1 VKGPLG
7 EIGQRVGHLRDFGK
21 AVSMNCDWVKQNIT
35 LYIYEE
41 LPDDA
46 RHELEQH
53 TERCAG
59 CAAEL
64 QSSRQ
69 FRELLSESFPAA
81 EPTANLLAA
90 SRMRFSEALESAEPA
105 RGWRWTFDLAGWL
118 HQMRF
123 APALALVLLMIG
135 FAGGVMTSYKL
146 LNKPVDVAQGGK
158 NPPRISP
165 ASIAV
170 SQASIAGIKSIIPD
184 PGSRKVEIQYDTVQ
198 PEKVE
203 GLIDDPRIQQLLLFA
218 ARSNYN
224 AGVRMDSVDL
234 LAQKPENRQVRDAL
248 IFSLRY
254 DNNPGVRLKALDGLG
269 PYVQSDTSV
278 RNAVLEAL
286 LNDSNPGVRSEAIML
301 LTSVKADATVR
312 QALQQLSRQDKS
324 KFIRS
329 ESQRVLSS
337 IPEID

>member
-1 VKGPLG
+1 
-7 EIGQRVGHLRDFGK
+7 
-21 AVSMNCDWVKQNIT
+21 MNCDWVKQNIT

-53 TERCAG
+53 TERCADCG
-59 CAAEL
+59 EEL
-64 QSSRQ
+64 KSVRDFSSQ
-69 FRELLSESFPAA
+69 VTEALPAA
-81 EPTANLLAA
+81 DPTPNLLAA
-90 SRMRFSEALESAEPA
+90 SRMRLSEALETAEPA
-105 RGWRWTFDLAGWL
+105 RGWRWIPDLAGWL
-118 HQMRF
+118 HQVRF
-123 APALALVLLMIG
+123 APALAAVLLMIG
-135 FAGGVMTSYKL
+135 FAGGVMASYKL
-146 LNKPVDVAQGGK
+146 LNKPAENVLVRTK
-158 NPPRISP
+158 PPVI
-165 ASIAV
+165 

-203 GLIDDPRIQQLLLFA
+203 GSIDDPSIQQLLLFA

-234 LAQKPENRQVRDAL
+234 LAQRPEDRQVRDAL
-248 IFSLRY
+248 IFALRY
-254 DNNPGVRLKALDGLG
+254 DANPGVRLKALDGLG
-269 PYVQSDTSV
+269 PFVQNDTSV

-286 LNDSNPGVRSEAIML
+286 LNDSNPGVRSEAIVL
-301 LTSVKADATVR
+301 LKPLKADAAVR
-312 QALQQLSRQDKS
+312 QALQQLSRDKS

-329 ESQRVLSS
+329 ESQRVLAT

>member
-1 VKGPLG
+1 
-7 EIGQRVGHLRDFGK
+7 
-21 AVSMNCDWVKQNIT
+21 MNCDWVKQNIT
-35 LYIYEE
+35 LYIYDE

-53 TERCAG
+53 TERCAD

-64 QSSRQ
+64 KTSRE
-69 FRELLSESFPAA
+69 FRGLMNEVSPALQ
-81 EPTANLLAA
+81 PTPNLLAA
-90 SRMRFSEALESAEPA
+90 ARMQLSEALESTEPA
-105 RGWRWTFDLAGWL
+105 RRWPWTLDLAGWL
-118 HQMRF
+118 HQVRF
-123 APALALVLLMIG
+123 APALAVVLLMIG
-135 FAGGVMTSYKL
+135 FAGGVMASYKL
-146 LNKPVDVAQGGK
+146 LNKPAEIVQSSK
-158 NPPRISP
+158 NSP
-165 ASIAV
+165 TV

-203 GLIDDPRIQQLLLFA
+203 GSIDDPRIQQLLLFA

-234 LAQKPENRQVRDAL
+234 LAQRPDDRQVRDAL
-248 IFSLRY
+248 IFALRY

-269 PYVQSDTSV
+269 PFVQNDTSV

-301 LTSVKADATVR
+301 LKPLKADAAVR
-312 QALQQLSRQDKS
+312 QALQQLSKDKS

-329 ESQRVLSS
+329 ESQRVLATL
-337 IPEID
+337 PEID

>member
-1 VKGPLG
+1 
-7 EIGQRVGHLRDFGK
+7 
-21 AVSMNCDWVKQNIT
+21 MNCDWVKQNIT
-35 LYIYEE
+35 LYIYDE

-53 TERCAG
+53 TERCPG

-64 QSSRQ
+64 KSARE
-69 FRELLSESFPAA
+69 FRGQMSAAFPAA
-81 EPTANLLAA
+81 EPAPNLLAA
-90 SRMRFSEALESAEPA
+90 SRMRLSEALESAEPSH
-105 RGWRWTFDLAGWL
+105 RWRWIPDLAGWL
-118 HQMRF
+118 HQVRF

-135 FAGGVMTSYKL
+135 FAGGVMASYKL
-146 LNKPVDVAQGGK
+146 QNQPAGIAQTPK
-158 NPPRISP
+158 NSPPL
-165 ASIAV
+165 

-184 PGSRKVEIQYDTVQ
+184 PGSRKVEIQYDTIQ

-203 GLIDDPRIQQLLLFA
+203 GELNDPRIQQLLLFA

-234 LAQKPENRQVRDAL
+234 LAQRPEDRQVRDAL
-248 IFSLRY
+248 IFALRY
-254 DNNPGVRLKALDGLG
+254 DANPGVRLKALDGLG
-269 PYVQSDTSV
+269 PYVQNDTSV

-286 LNDSNPGVRSEAIML
+286 LNDSNPGVRSDAIML
-301 LTSVKADATVR
+301 LKPLKADAAVR
-312 QALQQLSRQDKS
+312 QAFQQLSRDKS

-329 ESQRVLSS
+329 ESQRVLAT

>member
-1 VKGPLG
+1 
-7 EIGQRVGHLRDFGK
+7 
-21 AVSMNCDWVKQNIT
+21 MNCDWVKQNIT
-35 LYIYEE
+35 LYIYDE

-59 CAAEL
+59 CATEL
-64 QSSRQ
+64 KSARE
-69 FRELLSESFPAA
+69 FRGAMSEALPASD
-81 EPTANLLAA
+81 PTPNLLTA
-90 SRMRFSEALESAEPA
+90 SRMRLSEALESAEPVH
-105 RGWRWTFDLAGWL
+105 RWRWTLDLAGWL
-118 HQMRF
+118 QQVRF

-135 FAGGVMTSYKL
+135 FAGGVMASYKL
-146 LNKPVDVAQGGK
+146 LNRSSEVAQNPK
-158 NPPRISP
+158 NPPST
-165 ASIAV
+165 

-203 GLIDDPRIQQLLLFA
+203 GSIDDPLIQQLLLFA

-234 LAQKPENRQVRDAL
+234 LAQRPEDRQVRDAL
-248 IFSLRY
+248 IFALRY
-254 DNNPGVRLKALDGLG
+254 DSNPGVRLKALDGLG
-269 PYVQSDTSV
+269 RYVQNDTSV

-301 LTSVKADATVR
+301 LKPIRADAAVR
-312 QALQQLSRQDKS
+312 QAFQQLSRQDKN

-329 ESQRVLSS
+329 ESQRVLATL
-337 IPEID
+337 PEID

>member
-1 VKGPLG
+1 
-7 EIGQRVGHLRDFGK
+7 
-21 AVSMNCDWVKQNIT
+21 MNCDWVKQNIT
-35 LYIYEE
+35 LYIYDE

-64 QSSRQ
+64 KTSRE
-69 FRELLSESFPAA
+69 FRGLMTEVLPASD
-81 EPTANLLAA
+81 PTPNLLAA
-90 SRMRFSEALESAEPA
+90 SRIRLSEALESAEPA
-105 RGWRWTFDLAGWL
+105 RRWRWTLDLAGWL
-118 HQMRF
+118 HQVRF
-123 APALALVLLMIG
+123 APALAAVLLMIG
-135 FAGGVMTSYKL
+135 FAGGVMASYKL
-146 LNKPVDVAQGGK
+146 VNKPTDIAQGPK
-158 NPPRISP
+158 NPPAIN
-165 ASIAV
+165 
-170 SQASIAGIKSIIPD
+170 QASIAGIKSIIPD

-203 GLIDDPRIQQLLLFA
+203 GTIDDPRIQQLLLFA

-234 LAQKPENRQVRDAL
+234 LAQRPEDRQVRDAL
-248 IFSLRY
+248 IFALRY
-254 DNNPGVRLKALDGLG
+254 DANPGVRLKALDGLG

-278 RNAVLEAL
+278 RNAVLDAL
-286 LNDSNPGVRSEAIML
+286 LNDSNPGVRSEAIVL
-301 LTSVKADATVR
+301 LKPLKADASVR
-312 QALQQLSRQDKS
+312 QAFQQLSRDKS

-329 ESQRVLSS
+329 ESQRVLAT

>member
-1 VKGPLG
+1 
-7 EIGQRVGHLRDFGK
+7 
-21 AVSMNCDWVKQNIT
+21 MNCDWVKQNIT
-35 LYIYEE
+35 LYIYDE

-64 QSSRQ
+64 KTSRE
-69 FRELLSESFPAA
+69 FRGLMSEVLPASD
-81 EPTANLLAA
+81 PTPNLVAA
-90 SRMRFSEALESAEPA
+90 SRMRLSEALESAEPA
-105 RGWRWTFDLAGWL
+105 RRWRWTLDLAGWL
-118 HQMRF
+118 HQVRF
-123 APALALVLLMIG
+123 APALAAVLLMIG
-135 FAGGVMTSYKL
+135 FAAGVMASYKVV
-146 LNKPVDVAQGGK
+146 NKPTDIAQVSK
-158 NPPRISP
+158 NAP
-165 ASIAV
+165 AI

-203 GLIDDPRIQQLLLFA
+203 GTIDDPRIQQLLLFA

-234 LAQKPENRQVRDAL
+234 LAQRPEERQVRDAL
-248 IFSLRY
+248 IFALRY
-254 DNNPGVRLKALDGLG
+254 DANPGVRLKALDGLG
-269 PYVQSDTSV
+269 PFVQSDTSV

-286 LNDSNPGVRSEAIML
+286 LNDSNPGVRSEAIVL
-301 LTSVKADATVR
+301 LKPLKADASVR
-312 QALQQLSRQDKS
+312 QAFQQLSRDKS

-329 ESQRVLSS
+329 ESQRVLAT

>member
-1 VKGPLG
+1 
-7 EIGQRVGHLRDFGK
+7 
-21 AVSMNCDWVKQNIT
+21 MNCDWVEQNIT
-35 LYIYEE
+35 LYIYDE

-64 QSSRQ
+64 KTSRE
-69 FRELLSESFPAA
+69 FRGLMTEVLPGSD
-81 EPTANLLAA
+81 PTPNLLAA
-90 SRMRFSEALESAEPA
+90 SRMQLSEALESAEPA
-105 RGWRWTFDLAGWL
+105 RRWPWTLDLAGWL
-118 HQMRF
+118 HQVRF
-123 APALALVLLMIG
+123 APALAVVLLMIG
-135 FAGGVMTSYKL
+135 FAGGVMASYKL
-146 LNKPVDVAQGGK
+146 LNKPADIPQVTK
-158 NPPRISP
+158 TSP
-165 ASIAV
+165 AL

-203 GLIDDPRIQQLLLFA
+203 GAIDDPRIQQLLLFA

-234 LAQKPENRQVRDAL
+234 LAQRPEDRQGRDAL
-248 IFSLRY
+248 IFALRY
-254 DNNPGVRLKALDGLG
+254 DANPGVRLKALDGLG
-269 PYVQSDTSV
+269 PFVQNDTSV

-301 LTSVKADATVR
+301 LKSVKADAAVR
-312 QALQQLSRQDKS
+312 QALQQLSRDKS
-324 KFIRS
+324 KYIRS
-329 ESQRVLSS
+329 ESQRVLAT

>member
-1 VKGPLG
+1 
-7 EIGQRVGHLRDFGK
+7 
-21 AVSMNCDWVKQNIT
+21 MNCDWVKQNIT
-35 LYIYEE
+35 LYIYDE

-53 TERCAG
+53 TERCAA

-64 QSSRQ
+64 NSARE
-69 FRELLSESFPAA
+69 FRGAMAESFPAA
-81 EPTANLLAA
+81 DPTPNLLAA
-90 SRMRFSEALESAEPA
+90 SRMRLSEALESTEPSP
-105 RGWRWTFDLAGWL
+105 RWRWALDVAGWL
-118 HQMRF
+118 QQVRF

-135 FAGGVMTSYKL
+135 FAGGVMASYKL
-146 LNKPVDVAQGGK
+146 LNKPAEIVQNSK
-158 NPPRISP
+158 SSPPL
-165 ASIAV
+165 

-184 PGSRKVEIQYDTVQ
+184 PGSRRVEIQYDTVQ

-234 LAQKPENRQVRDAL
+234 LAQRPEDRQVRDAL
-248 IFSLRY
+248 IFALRY
-254 DNNPGVRLKALDGLG
+254 DANPGVRLKALDGLG
-269 PYVQSDTSV
+269 PYVQNDTSV

-286 LNDSNPGVRSEAIML
+286 LNDSNPGVRSEAIMML
-301 LTSVKADATVR
+301 KSVKADAAVR
-312 QALQQLSRQDKS
+312 QAFQQLSRQDKS

-329 ESQRVLSS
+329 ESQRVLATL
-337 IPEID
+337 PEID

>member
-1 VKGPLG
+1 M
-7 EIGQRVGHLRDFGK
+7 RVAK
-21 AVSMNCDWVKQNIT
+21 VVVVMNCDWVKQNIT
-35 LYIYEE
+35 LYIYDE

-64 QSSRQ
+64 KASHDLRGLMN
-69 FRELLSESFPAA
+69 EVAPALQ
-81 EPTANLLAA
+81 PTPNLLAA
-90 SRMRFSEALESAEPA
+90 SRMGLSEALESAEPV
-105 RGWRWTFDLAGWL
+105 RRWRWTLDVAGWL
-118 HQMRF
+118 HQVRF
-123 APALALVLLMIG
+123 APALAAVLLMIG
-135 FAGGVMTSYKL
+135 FAGGVMASYKL
-146 LNKPVDVAQGGK
+146 LNKPADIVQAPK
-158 NPPRISP
+158 NLP
-165 ASIAV
+165 AL

-234 LAQKPENRQVRDAL
+234 LAQRPEGRQVRDAL
-248 IFSLRY
+248 IFALRY
-254 DNNPGVRLKALDGLG
+254 DDNPGVRLKALDGLG
-269 PYVQSDTSV
+269 PYVQNDTSV

-286 LNDSNPGVRSEAIML
+286 LNDANPGVRSEAIML
-301 LTSVKADATVR
+301 LKPLKADAAVR
-312 QALQQLSRQDKS
+312 QAFQQLSRDKS

-329 ESQRVLSS
+329 ESQRVLATL
-337 IPEID
+337 PEID

>member
-1 VKGPLG
+1 
-7 EIGQRVGHLRDFGK
+7 
-21 AVSMNCDWVKQNIT
+21 MNCDWVKQNIT
-35 LYIYEE
+35 LYIYDE

-64 QSSRQ
+64 RSARE
-69 FRELLSESFPAA
+69 FRGQVTAVFPAV
-81 EPTANLLAA
+81 EPAPNLLAA
-90 SRMRFSEALESAEPA
+90 SRMRLSEALESAEPSH
-105 RGWRWTFDLAGWL
+105 RWRWTLDLAGWL
-118 HQMRF
+118 HQVRF
-123 APALALVLLMIG
+123 SPALAVVLLMIG
-135 FAGGVMTSYKL
+135 FGGGVMASYKL
-146 LNKPVDVAQGGK
+146 LNKPAEIAQTSK
-158 NPPRISP
+158 VTPPP
-165 ASIAV
+165 

-203 GLIDDPRIQQLLLFA
+203 GSIDDPRIQQLLLFA

-234 LAQKPENRQVRDAL
+234 LAQRPEDRQVRDAL
-248 IFSLRY
+248 IFALRY
-254 DNNPGVRLKALDGLG
+254 DANPGVRLKALDGLG
-269 PYVQSDTSV
+269 PYVQNDTSV

-301 LTSVKADATVR
+301 LKSVKADAAVR
-312 QALQQLSRQDKS
+312 KAFEQLSRQDKN

-329 ESQRVLSS
+329 ESQRVLAT

>member
-1 VKGPLG
+1 
-7 EIGQRVGHLRDFGK
+7 
-21 AVSMNCDWVKQNIT
+21 MNCDWVKQNIT
-35 LYIYEE
+35 LYIYDE

-59 CAAEL
+59 CMAEL
-64 QSSRQ
+64 KTARE
-69 FRELLSESFPAA
+69 FRGLMTEVFPASD
-81 EPTANLLAA
+81 PSPNLLAS
-90 SRMRFSEALESAEPA
+90 SRMQLSEALESAEPA
-105 RGWRWTFDLAGWL
+105 RGWRWTPDLAGWL
-118 HQMRF
+118 HQVRF

-135 FAGGVMTSYKL
+135 FAGGVMASYQL
-146 LNKPVDVAQGGK
+146 LRQRAATVAE
-158 NPPRISP
+158 NPKQPSP
-165 ASIAV
+165 P
-170 SQASIAGIKSIIPD
+170 SQASIAGIRSIIPD

-203 GLIDDPRIQQLLLFA
+203 GSIDDPRIQQLLLFA

-234 LAQKPENRQVRDAL
+234 LAQRPEDRQVRDAL
-248 IFSLRY
+248 IFALRY
-254 DNNPGVRLKALDGLG
+254 DANPGVRLKALDGLG
-269 PYVQSDTSV
+269 PYVENDTSV

-301 LTSVKADATVR
+301 LKSVKADATVR
-312 QALQQLSRQDKS
+312 QALQQLSRQDKN

-329 ESQRVLSS
+329 ESQRVLATL
-337 IPEID
+337 PEID

>member
-1 VKGPLG
+1 
-7 EIGQRVGHLRDFGK
+7 
-21 AVSMNCDWVKQNIT
+21 MNCDWVKQNIT
-35 LYIYEE
+35 LYIYDE

-64 QSSRQ
+64 NTSRE
-69 FRELLSESFPAA
+69 FRGLMSEGLPASD
-81 EPTANLLAA
+81 PTPNLLAA
-90 SRMRFSEALESAEPA
+90 SRIRLSEALESAEPA
-105 RGWRWTFDLAGWL
+105 RRWRWTLDLAGWL
-118 HQMRF
+118 HQVRF
-123 APALALVLLMIG
+123 APALAAVLLMIG
-135 FAGGVMTSYKL
+135 FAGGVMASYKL
-146 LNKPVDVAQGGK
+146 VNKSPDIAQVSK
-158 NPPRISP
+158 NLP
-165 ASIAV
+165 AIN
-170 SQASIAGIKSIIPD
+170 QASIAGIKSIIPD

-203 GLIDDPRIQQLLLFA
+203 GTIDDPRIQQLLLFA

-234 LAQKPENRQVRDAL
+234 LAQRPEDRQVRDAL
-248 IFSLRY
+248 IFALRY
-254 DNNPGVRLKALDGLG
+254 DANPGVRLKALDGLG
-269 PYVQSDTSV
+269 PFVQNDTSV

-286 LNDSNPGVRSEAIML
+286 LNDANPGVRSEAIVL
-301 LTSVKADATVR
+301 LKPLKADASVR
-312 QALQQLSRQDKS
+312 QAFQQLSRDKS

-329 ESQRVLSS
+329 ESQRVLAT

>member
-1 VKGPLG
+1 
-7 EIGQRVGHLRDFGK
+7 
-21 AVSMNCDWVKQNIT
+21 MNCDWVKQNIT
-35 LYIYEE
+35 LYIYDE

-64 QSSRQ
+64 KTSRE
-69 FRELLSESFPAA
+69 FRGLMTEVLPASD
-81 EPTANLLAA
+81 PTPNLLAA
-90 SRMRFSEALESAEPA
+90 SRMQLSEALESAEPA
-105 RGWRWTFDLAGWL
+105 RRWGWTLDLAGWL
-118 HQMRF
+118 HQVRF
-123 APALALVLLMIG
+123 APALAAVLLMIG
-135 FAGGVMTSYKL
+135 FAGGVMASYKL
-146 LNKPVDVAQGGK
+146 ANKPPDIAQVSK
-158 NPPRISP
+158 NPS
-165 ASIAV
+165 AL

-203 GLIDDPRIQQLLLFA
+203 GTIDDPRIQQLLLFA

-234 LAQKPENRQVRDAL
+234 LAQRPEDRQVRDAL
-248 IFSLRY
+248 IFALRY
-254 DNNPGVRLKALDGLG
+254 DANPGVRLKALDGLG

-278 RNAVLEAL
+278 RNAVLDAL
-286 LNDSNPGVRSEAIML
+286 LNDSNPGVRSEAIVL
-301 LTSVKADATVR
+301 LKPLKADASVR
-312 QALQQLSRQDKS
+312 QALQQLSRDKS
-324 KFIRS
+324 KYIRS
-329 ESQRVLSS
+329 ESQRVLAT

>member
-1 VKGPLG
+1 
-7 EIGQRVGHLRDFGK
+7 
-21 AVSMNCDWVKQNIT
+21 MNCDWVKQNIT
-35 LYIYEE
+35 LYIYDE

-53 TERCAG
+53 TERCVG

-64 QSSRQ
+64 RSARE
-69 FRELLSESFPAA
+69 FRGVMTEVLPAA
-81 EPTANLLAA
+81 EPAPNLLAA
-90 SRMRFSEALESAEPA
+90 SRMRLSEALESAEPSH
-105 RGWRWTFDLAGWL
+105 RWRWTLDLAGWL
-118 HQMRF
+118 HQVRF
-123 APALALVLLMIG
+123 APALAAVLLMIG
-135 FAGGVMTSYKL
+135 FGGGVMASYKL
-146 LNKPVDVAQGGK
+146 VNKPSDITQTPK
-158 NPPRISP
+158 MTLPL
-165 ASIAV
+165 

-184 PGSRKVEIQYDTVQ
+184 PGSRRVEIQYDTVQ

-203 GLIDDPRIQQLLLFA
+203 GSIDDPRIQQLLLFA

-234 LAQKPENRQVRDAL
+234 LAQRPEDRQVRDAL
-248 IFSLRY
+248 IFALRY
-254 DNNPGVRLKALDGLG
+254 DANPGVRLKALDGLG
-269 PYVQSDTSV
+269 PYVQNDTSV

-301 LTSVKADATVR
+301 LKSVKADAAVR
-312 QALQQLSRQDKS
+312 QTLQQLSRDKS

-329 ESQRVLSS
+329 ESQRVLAT

>member
-1 VKGPLG
+1 
-7 EIGQRVGHLRDFGK
+7 
-21 AVSMNCDWVKQNIT
+21 MNCDWVKQNIT
-35 LYIYEE
+35 LYMYDE

-64 QSSRQ
+64 KTSRE
-69 FRELLSESFPAA
+69 FRGLMSEGLPASD
-81 EPTANLLAA
+81 PTPNLLAA
-90 SRMRFSEALESAEPA
+90 SRIRLSEALESVEPA
-105 RGWRWTFDLAGWL
+105 RRWRWALDLAGWL
-118 HQMRF
+118 HQVRF
-123 APALALVLLMIG
+123 APALAAVLLMIG
-135 FAGGVMTSYKL
+135 FAGGVMASYKL
-146 LNKPVDVAQGGK
+146 VNKSPDIAQVSK
-158 NPPRISP
+158 NPP
-165 ASIAV
+165 ALN
-170 SQASIAGIKSIIPD
+170 QASIAGIKSIIPD

-203 GLIDDPRIQQLLLFA
+203 GTIDDPRIQQLLLFA

-234 LAQKPENRQVRDAL
+234 LAQRPEERQVRDAL
-248 IFSLRY
+248 IFALRY
-254 DNNPGVRLKALDGLG
+254 DANPGVRLKALDGLG
-269 PYVQSDTSV
+269 PFVQSDTSV

-286 LNDSNPGVRSEAIML
+286 LNDANPGVRSEAIML
-301 LTSVKADATVR
+301 LKPLKADASVR
-312 QALQQLSRQDKS
+312 QAFQQLSRDKS

-329 ESQRVLSS
+329 ESQRVLAT

>member
-1 VKGPLG
+1 
-7 EIGQRVGHLRDFGK
+7 
-21 AVSMNCDWVKQNIT
+21 MNCDWVKQNIT
-35 LYIYEE
+35 LYIYDE

-64 QSSRQ
+64 KTSRE
-69 FRELLSESFPAA
+69 FRGLMTEVL
-81 EPTANLLAA
+81 PTSDPTPNLLAA
-90 SRMRFSEALESAEPA
+90 SRMRLSEALESTEPA
-105 RGWRWTFDLAGWL
+105 RPWGWTLDLAGWL
-118 HQMRF
+118 HQVRF
-123 APALALVLLMIG
+123 APALAAVLLMIG
-135 FAGGVMTSYKL
+135 FAGGVMSSYKL
-146 LNKPVDVAQGGK
+146 VNKPTDIPK
-158 NPPRISP
+158 NPPP
-165 ASIAV
+165 L

-198 PEKVE
+198 PEKME
-203 GLIDDPRIQQLLLFA
+203 GTIDDPRIQQLLLFA

-234 LAQKPENRQVRDAL
+234 LAQRPEDRQVRDAL
-248 IFSLRY
+248 IFALRY
-254 DNNPGVRLKALDGLG
+254 DANPGVRLKALDGLG
-269 PYVQSDTSV
+269 PFVQNDTSV

-286 LNDSNPGVRSEAIML
+286 LNDANPGVRSEAIVL
-301 LTSVKADATVR
+301 LKPLKADASVR
-312 QALQQLSRQDKS
+312 QAFQQLSRDKS

-329 ESQRVLSS
+329 ESQRVLAT